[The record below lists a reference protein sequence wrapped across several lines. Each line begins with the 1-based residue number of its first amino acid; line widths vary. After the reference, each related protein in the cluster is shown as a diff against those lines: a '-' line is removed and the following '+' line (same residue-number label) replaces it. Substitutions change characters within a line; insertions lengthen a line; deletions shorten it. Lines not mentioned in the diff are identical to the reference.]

1 MELIFSCVTAALIG
15 TLIIYGIL
23 RAFMFIAGLLLDFFG
38 YDSSWPCIILIF
50 SALFILFLIAGL
62 NPLN

>member
-1 MELIFSCVTAALIG
+1 MELTFSCVIAALMG

-23 RAFMFIAGLLLDFFG
+23 RALKFLAILLLDFFG
-38 YDSSWPCIILIF
+38 YDSSWPCVILIF
-50 SALFILFLIAGL
+50 SVLFISFLIIGL